1 MTAIHEWTSAGNR
14 KMNMTPAVGITTQ
27 IIRTAK
33 WYKEVADLGFKT
45 LEINRRNSKLH
56 FSPYFLEKIKR
67 YLDGYDLSLH
77 SGASGI
83 FQTTESFTQANLA
96 VLTAEID
103 VCSILGAEQFV
114 FHLNDGILSPE
125 NKKRLGEVI
134 AYAGERGIQVLYES
148 NSVLVAEDAF
158 DILETFP
165 ELGYVLDLGHLNNG
179 HGCGKLG
186 CEISDFIGKIKDRVV
201 YVHASNNSGLHD
213 EHKGL
218 DDGTLDWRSVLDLL
232 NMSGIGKIILEV
244 RDVGMVERS
253 RRALYDYLWARHTPS
268 HQAPVLENNSA
279 AREIDTILD

>member
-1 MTAIHEWTSAGNR
+1 MIPT
-14 KMNMTPAVGITTQ
+14 VGITTQ
-27 IIRTAK
+27 IIHTIK
-33 WYKEVADLGFKT
+33 WYKEIGHLGFKAI
-45 LEINRRNSKLH
+45 EINRRNSKLH
-56 FSPYFLEKIKR
+56 FSPYFLEKVKR

-96 VLTAEID
+96 VLIAEID

-134 AYAGERGIQVLYES
+134 TYAGDRGVHMLYES

-158 DILETFP
+158 DVLETFP

-186 CEISDFIGKIKDRVV
+186 CQISDFIGKIKDRVV

-218 DDGTLDWRSVLDLL
+218 DDGTLDWRSILDCMD
-232 NMSGIGKIILEV
+232 MSSIGKIILEV
-244 RDVGMVERS
+244 RDIGLVERS
-253 RRALYDYLWARHTPS
+253 RQALYDYLQARHIPS
-268 HQAPVLENNSA
+268 RESPVRENNSA
-279 AREIDTILD
+279 AREIDTGLD

>member
-1 MTAIHEWTSAGNR
+1 
-14 KMNMTPAVGITTQ
+14 MTPKLGITTQ
-27 IIRTAK
+27 IIQTVK
-33 WYKEVADLGFKT
+33 WYKEVDHLGFKAI
-45 LEINRRNSKLH
+45 EINRRNSKLH
-56 FSPYFLEKIKR
+56 FSPYFLEKVKR

-103 VCSILGAEQFV
+103 VCSILGAEEFV

-134 AYAGERGIQVLYES
+134 AYAGERGVQVLYES
-148 NSVLVAEDAF
+148 NSVLVTEDAF

-165 ELGYVLDLGHLNNG
+165 EIGYVLDLGHLNNG
-179 HGCGKLG
+179 YGCGKLG

-218 DDGTLDWRSVLDLL
+218 EDGTLDWRGVLDLL
-232 NMSGIGKIILEV
+232 DMSRIGKIILEV
-244 RDVGMVERS
+244 RDVSMVEPS
-253 RRALYDYLWARHTPS
+253 RRALSDYLQARHRTS
-268 HQAPVLENNSA
+268 RQAPGLENNIA
-279 AREIDTILD
+279 ARATDTGLE